1 MIWIT
6 VNIEKERKALDA
18 IGEGYLMKRRESSCC
33 VWRAMVWG
41 VSIYRLLT
49 RKKYYLYIYIYRLGV
64 NLFDWYTAEWLLLG
78 KGAYSACRINNRQIG
93 SF

>member
-6 VNIEKERKALDA
+6 ANIEKERKALDA
-18 IGEGYLMKRRESSCC
+18 IGEGYLMKQRESSCC

-49 RKKYYLYIYIYRLGV
+49 RKKYYLYIYIDKYWGLDLESIFLIDTRQ
-64 NLFDWYTAEWLLLG
+64 NWLVLG
-78 KGAYSACRINNRQIG
+78 KGVYSAMQN
-93 SF
+93 